1 MKIQLFIVNCLNA
14 LHDYMVSRA
23 TYVGQQKDLAES
35 ESRLAR
41 IAELKSGGRIRRTDM
56 RDEINEV
63 RSFMSCNQRGSN
75 HA

>member
-14 LHDYMVSRA
+14 LHDYVVSRA
-23 TYVGQQKDLAES
+23 TYVGQEKDLSES
-35 ESRLAR
+35 ESRLVR

-56 RDEINEV
+56 RSEIDEV
-63 RSFMSCNQRGSN
+63 RSFMSCKERGSN